1 MYNKLEINNTS
12 ALFFILKKKIPESKD
27 YFIAGIFSSLAYL
40 TRNTG
45 ISLSILLILLFLYN
59 FLKSYYSKNPGKSSI
74 SLKPFLYFF
83 IPVIITVS
91 LWGFL
96 SLQKTGSF
104 FYNMNFQN
112 TAFTVY
118 KPEDMS
124 KDEWNFKHLDEFK
137 SMTDVVFKDFSAFS
151 KRIFF
156 NNLPVYF
163 KKDMT
168 RLLPMYLGM
177 FVVLGLIMFLIQF
190 RKTKLLQKYFVL
202 SGIIIYLQ
210 ILLIFYAERFSI
222 PLLPVYSF
230 LIVWFFGMEFLNR
243 FNFKIGGIRFFA
255 LILISL
261 ILFNFYSSLNLY
273 QRKLTPDLM
282 KLLLSGIG

>member
-1 MYNKLEINNTS
+1 
-12 ALFFILKKKIPESKD
+12 
-27 YFIAGIFSSLAYL
+27 
-40 TRNTG
+40 
-45 ISLSILLILLFLYN
+45 
-59 FLKSYYSKNPGKSSI
+59 
-74 SLKPFLYFF
+74 
-83 IPVIITVS
+83 
-91 LWGFL
+91 
-96 SLQKTGSF
+96 
-104 FYNMNFQN
+104 
-112 TAFTVY
+112 
-118 KPEDMS
+118 
-124 KDEWNFKHLDEFK
+124 
-137 SMTDVVFKDFSAFS
+137 MTDVVFKDFSAFS

>member
-1 MYNKLEINNTS
+1 LYNKLEINNTS

-59 FLKSYYSKNPGKSSI
+59 FLKSYSSKNPGKSSI

-112 TAFTVY
+112 TAFTV
-118 KPEDMS
+118 
-124 KDEWNFKHLDEFK
+124 
-137 SMTDVVFKDFSAFS
+137 
-151 KRIFF
+151 
-156 NNLPVYF
+156 
-163 KKDMT
+163 
-168 RLLPMYLGM
+168 
-177 FVVLGLIMFLIQF
+177 
-190 RKTKLLQKYFVL
+190 
-202 SGIIIYLQ
+202 
-210 ILLIFYAERFSI
+210 
-222 PLLPVYSF
+222 
-230 LIVWFFGMEFLNR
+230 
-243 FNFKIGGIRFFA
+243 
-255 LILISL
+255 
-261 ILFNFYSSLNLY
+261 
-273 QRKLTPDLM
+273 
-282 KLLLSGIG
+282 